1 MTTESKDD
9 LRAKLKEAL
18 RGTQDLKNQVK
29 DQSTIIQVLTNRVR
43 DLEKPTW
50 MKTKYGNI
58 PISFRP
64 TVKVMEL
71 LKEQIKKSGKTMTKV
86 IEECI
91 EKVLGNGWVDQFARC
106 GYSASWDGLPVS

>member
-43 DLEKPTW
+43 DLEKPT
-50 MKTKYGNI
+50 
-58 PISFRP
+58 
-64 TVKVMEL
+64 
-71 LKEQIKKSGKTMTKV
+71 
-86 IEECI
+86 
-91 EKVLGNGWVDQFARC
+91 
-106 GYSASWDGLPVS
+106 